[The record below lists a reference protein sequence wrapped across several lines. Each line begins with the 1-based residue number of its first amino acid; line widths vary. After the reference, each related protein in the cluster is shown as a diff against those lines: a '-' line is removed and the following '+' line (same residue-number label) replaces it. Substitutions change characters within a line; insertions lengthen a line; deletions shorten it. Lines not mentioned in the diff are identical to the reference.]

1 MCVCRV
7 YVMLLKLCCPN
18 LGFFLAL
25 SSCCQHL
32 PVPKTTVLN
41 SEPLQ
46 HVLCSR
52 NTQEIALQ
60 NANFLKSWIPAG
72 GLSFC
77 GQYLVSSS
85 RSTVVYLVSLQRA
98 KRAATNLST
107 SLFVSKQNLKSY
119 FLRLTIER
127 PRRLLASRLR
137 KFSDAL
143 PMVSRQG
150 RGA

>member
-1 MCVCRV
+1 
-7 YVMLLKLCCPN
+7 MLLKLCCPN

-98 KRAATNLST
+98 KRAATNVST
-107 SLFVSKQNLKSY
+107 SLFVSTNTNSTLNHTFY
-119 FLRLTIER
+119 GIER
-127 PRRLLASRLR
+127 PRRLLARLR